1 MDVHKWIECALLIN
15 VPITIFESC
24 RYQLAKSHFFLHPAQ
39 LISNNVGYL
48 SAEVA
53 KIQHGFTGLS
63 HLLLGQ
69 CVQPR
74 IVCLVAA
81 AA

>member
-24 RYQLAKSHFFLHPAQ
+24 RYQLTKSQFFLHPAQ

-53 KIQHGFTGLS
+53 KFNMGLLDS
-63 HLLLGQ
+63 LACSWVNVYSPGLY
-69 CVQPR
+69 V
-74 IVCLVAA
+74 
-81 AA
+81 